1 MEAQSKQLLVVEMI
15 KHLVILLLFA
25 NLSACSWKNPFSADS
40 LVQRDQEAVKTQ
52 LAEKYHNTL
61 NLEQAVELALERNLD
76 LQVARLKQEIAKI
89 DKQIAIGNLLP
100 QVNILADYTKNCD
113 QLHLGVPTKSLGL
126 PANLA
131 LPVLDSSFY
140 GYSLNAQLPIFV
152 PSLWFLV
159 SAKDKGAGIQ
169 SLLTSLSEKLV
180 TLSVMSEYFYMLSLE
195 SEENA
200 LQNEK
205 LSAEELCRQAEISLK
220 TESIL
225 PWEFEE
231 ARAYY
236 LSKELALQQNKRE
249 QQIAYFQTLQSLHIP
264 FSENI
269 TFLPLEKEIF
279 ALPALE
285 DCILQA
291 LGHNEKWKISALSL
305 QIQDDIKK
313 SAISEFLPKII
324 LGGSIL
330 NFDNNLLLEDNASF
344 LSIFG
349 MFSIFNGFKTVNE
362 YRKAL
367 RQKEIAEI
375 ELIKEYWTLLTE
387 IHSAYNSVQNASEL
401 FTVAETN
408 LKAQQGKFKQKQSE
422 YKHEAIDLK
431 DYYEALKEYHEA
443 ISFHEKAY
451 FQYRLAVGTLAVSM
465 GENPYGWYTAKN
477 LTEK

>member
-1 MEAQSKQLLVVEMI
+1 MQK
-15 KHLVILLLFA
+15 
-25 NLSACSWKNPFSADS
+25 
-40 LVQRDQEAVKTQ
+40 DQEVIRTQ
-52 LAEKYHNTL
+52 LAEKYNNTL
-61 NLEQAVELALERNLD
+61 NLEQAVALALERNLD
-76 LQVARLKQEIAKI
+76 LQTAHLKQEIAQI

-100 QVNILADYTKNCD
+100 QVNILADYTKNYD
-113 QLHLGVPTKSLGL
+113 QLHLGVPTKSIGL

-131 LPVLDSSFY
+131 LPILDSSFY
-140 GYSLNAQLPIFV
+140 AYSLNAQIPVFV

-159 SAKDKGAGIQ
+159 SAKDKGADIQ
-169 SLLTSLSEKLV
+169 TLLTSLSEKLV
-180 TLSVMSEYFYMLSLE
+180 TLSVMSEYFYLLSLA

-205 LSAEELCRQAEISLK
+205 SAAEELCRQAEISLR

-225 PWEFEE
+225 PWEYEE
-231 ARAYY
+231 AKAYF

-249 QQIAYFQTLQSLHIP
+249 QQIANFNILQSLHIP
-264 FSENI
+264 YDVQVK
-269 TFLPLEKEIF
+269 FLPLEKEMFI
-279 ALPALE
+279 LPAVE

-291 LGHNEKWKISALSL
+291 LEHSEKWKISALSL
-305 QIQDDIKK
+305 QIQEDIKK
-313 SAISEFLPKII
+313 SAVSEFLPKII

-330 NFDNNLLLEDNASF
+330 NFDKNLLLEDNASF

-367 RQKEIAEI
+367 RQEKIAEI
-375 ELIKEYWTLLTE
+375 ELIKEYWTLISE
-387 IHSAYNSVQNASEL
+387 IYSAHNTVQNAQEL
-401 FTVAETN
+401 FAVAETN
-408 LKAQQGKFKQKQSE
+408 FKAQQGKFKQKQSE

-465 GENPYGWYTAKN
+465 GENPYQWYMKDKTAKDN
-477 LTEK
+477 SAKTK

>member
-1 MEAQSKQLLVVEMI
+1 MQK
-15 KHLVILLLFA
+15 
-25 NLSACSWKNPFSADS
+25 
-40 LVQRDQEAVKTQ
+40 DQELIKTQ

-61 NLEQAVELALERNLD
+61 NL
-76 LQVARLKQEIAKI
+76 KQEIAQI

-100 QVNILADYTKNCD
+100 QVNILADYTKNYD
-113 QLHLGVPTKSLGL
+113 RLHLGVPTKSIGL
-126 PANLA
+126 PVNLA
-131 LPVLDSSFY
+131 LPILDSSFY
-140 GYSLNAQLPIFV
+140 AYSLNAQIPVFV

-159 SAKDKGAGIQ
+159 SAKDKGADIQ
-169 SLLTSLSEKLV
+169 TLLTSLSEKLI
-180 TLSVMSEYFYMLSLE
+180 TLSVMSEYFYLLSLA

-205 LSAEELCRQAEISLK
+205 SAAEELCRQAEISLR

-231 ARAYY
+231 AKAYF

-249 QQIAYFQTLQSLHIP
+249 QQIANFKSLHIP
-264 FSENI
+264 FDVQVN
-269 TFLPLEKEIF
+269 FLPLEKEIF
-279 ALPALE
+279 VLPDVE

-291 LGHNEKWKISALSL
+291 LEHSEKWKISALSL
-305 QIQDDIKK
+305 QIQEDIKK
-313 SAISEFLPKII
+313 SAVSEFLPKIV
-324 LGGSIL
+324 LGGSML

-344 LSIFG
+344 LSVFG
-349 MFSIFNGFKTVNE
+349 MLSIFNGFKTVNE

-367 RQKEIAEI
+367 RQEKIAEI

-387 IHSAYNSVQNASEL
+387 IYSAHNTVQNAQEL
-401 FTVAETN
+401 FAVAETN
-408 LKAQQGKFKQKQSE
+408 LKAQLGKFKQKQSE
-422 YKHEAIDLK
+422 YKHESIDLK

-465 GENPYGWYTAKN
+465 GESPYQWYMKDKPAKDN
-477 LTEK
+477 SAQNKTETDKK

>member
-1 MEAQSKQLLVVEMI
+1 MQK
-15 KHLVILLLFA
+15 
-25 NLSACSWKNPFSADS
+25 
-40 LVQRDQEAVKTQ
+40 DQELIKTQ

-61 NLEQAVELALERNLD
+61 NLEQALALALERNLD
-76 LQVARLKQEIAKI
+76 LQAARLKQEIAQI

-100 QVNILADYTKNCD
+100 QVNILADYTKNYD
-113 QLHLGVPTKSLGL
+113 RLHLGVPTKSIGL
-126 PANLA
+126 PVNLA
-131 LPVLDSSFY
+131 LPILDSSFY
-140 GYSLNAQLPIFV
+140 AYSLNAQIPVFV

-159 SAKDKGAGIQ
+159 SAKDKGADIQ
-169 SLLTSLSEKLV
+169 TLLTSLSEKLI
-180 TLSVMSEYFYMLSLE
+180 TLSVMSEYFYLLSLA

-205 LSAEELCRQAEISLK
+205 SAAEELCRQAEISLR

-231 ARAYY
+231 AKAYF

-249 QQIAYFQTLQSLHIP
+249 QQIANFNILQSLHIP
-264 FSENI
+264 FDVQVN
-269 TFLPLEKEIF
+269 FLPLEKEIF
-279 ALPALE
+279 VLPDVE

-291 LGHNEKWKISALSL
+291 LEHSEKWKISALSL
-305 QIQDDIKK
+305 QIQEDIKK
-313 SAISEFLPKII
+313 SAVSEFLPKIVP
-324 LGGSIL
+324 GGSML

-344 LSIFG
+344 LSVFG
-349 MFSIFNGFKTVNE
+349 MLSIFNGFKTVNE

-367 RQKEIAEI
+367 RQEKIAEI

-387 IHSAYNSVQNASEL
+387 IYSAHNTVQNAQEL
-401 FTVAETN
+401 FAVAETN
-408 LKAQQGKFKQKQSE
+408 LKAQLGKFKQKQSE
-422 YKHEAIDLK
+422 YKHESIDLK

-465 GENPYGWYTAKN
+465 GESPYQWYMKDKPAKDN
-477 LTEK
+477 SAQNKTETDKK